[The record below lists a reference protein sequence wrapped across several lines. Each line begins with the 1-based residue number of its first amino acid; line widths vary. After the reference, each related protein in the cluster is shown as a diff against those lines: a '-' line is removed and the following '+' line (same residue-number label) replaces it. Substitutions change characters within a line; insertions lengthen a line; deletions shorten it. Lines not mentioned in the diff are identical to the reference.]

1 MSESIRA
8 VEAPEAPP
16 PAVPPEAAPALD
28 PELPAPAPMSM
39 RAVLGITLMRR
50 LWFAQI
56 ISLFGDFLVLFAI
69 IGVLTFKLHATAS
82 QITGIQVAYLLPI
95 AILGILAGVFV
106 DRWPLKPTLISSDS
120 IRAALV
126 LLLLAATQLWH
137 FYAILAAISV
147 VSSFFAPAQGVA
159 IRAAVPLHG
168 LRSATAL
175 MQQVM
180 FGMRIL
186 GPAVGAYLVAT
197 FGAISCYLA
206 DSASFAISALLIASV
221 AFVQPPPLR
230 APAPAPAS
238 PGGPAGS
245 GAAGLPGP
253 PSPPSPPQSAL
264 GRVGADMKQ
273 GFSFIVHH
281 AGLLFVTLALA
292 SGLFII
298 GCFGPLIAIY
308 VRDVLHASTKTFG
321 AASALIGIGMLVGI
335 NVIGVF
341 AKNVK
346 SSVLVYCGLAGIAV
360 GLVGMVG
367 VAWVWSTL
375 AANFLIGMSVAGIV
389 IPSQTMIQQETPP
402 ALMGRFGSTTMS
414 LVFTAQISGLLLS
427 GLLAAAIGVR
437 GVFAA
442 CAVLVAVLV
451 AAGRTWME
459 PEAAGGRKA

>member
-16 PAVPPEAAPALD
+16 AAAVPPAAVPALD
-28 PELPAPAPMSM
+28 PELPAPMSM

-56 ISLFGDFLVLFAI
+56 ISIFGDFLVLFAI

-95 AILGILAGVFV
+95 AILGVLAGVFV
-106 DRWPLKPTLISSDS
+106 DRWPLKPTMISSDS
-120 IRAALV
+120 IRAGLV

-168 LRSATAL
+168 LRSANAL

-186 GPAVGAYLVAT
+186 GPAVGAYLVAS

-206 DSASFAISALLIASV
+206 DSASFAVSALLIASV
-221 AFVQPPPLR
+221 AFVQV
-230 APAPAPAS
+230 AKPAPAPYAA
-238 PGGPAGS
+238 AGS
-245 GAAGLPGP
+245 GAPA
-253 PSPPSPPQSAL
+253 SAL

-273 GFSFIVHH
+273 GFSFIIHH

-292 SGLFII
+292 SGLFVI

-335 NVIGVF
+335 NGVGVF

-346 SSVLVYCGLAGIAV
+346 SSVLVYSGLAGIAA
-360 GLVGMVG
+360 GLVCMVA
-367 VAWVWSTL
+367 VSWVWSTL
-375 AANFLIGMSVAGIV
+375 AANFLIGVAVAGIV

-402 ALMGRFGSTTMS
+402 ALMGRVGSTTMS

-437 GVFAA
+437 GVFVTCAA
-442 CAVLVAVLV
+442 ILAVLIV
-451 AAGRTWME
+451 AGRTFME
-459 PEAAGGRKA
+459 PEAAGGKKQP